1 MEFYSLVLPRSGLSI
16 QWREDDM
23 MRIDPASTIE
33 NEYWS
38 PVSVMYT
45 TDPESF
51 PHEIKQQVWPGDSP
65 DPTWWL
71 VIGALN
77 TPTAAAAQL
86 ADGTAVPVHRL
97 GPLVLCEW
105 TSTPQRLTLTL
116 GSVTHTLAPFRA
128 PSRGPAPY
136 PYPRSDT
143 PGGEGGWAD
152 FPRLE

>member
-1 MEFYSLVLPRSGLSI
+1 MEFYTLVLPRSDLSI

-23 MRIDPASTIE
+23 MRIAPASTIE
-33 NEYWS
+33 NEHWS

-86 ADGTAVPVHRL
+86 ADGTVVPVHRL

-105 TSTPQRLTLTL
+105 ASTPQPLTLTL

-143 PGGEGGWAD
+143 PGGEGGWVD
-152 FPRLE
+152 FTRIE

>member
-71 VIGALN
+71 VIGALKGLD
-77 TPTAAAAQL
+77 P
-86 ADGTAVPVHRL
+86 GS
-97 GPLVLCEW
+97 W
-105 TSTPQRLTLTL
+105 TR
-116 GSVTHTLAPFRA
+116 
-128 PSRGPAPY
+128 
-136 PYPRSDT
+136 
-143 PGGEGGWAD
+143 
-152 FPRLE
+152 